1 MVMTF
6 GSKRKSLHLHGHA
19 AGTVK
24 QCTPANR
31 TNIPVGGAFPPIT
44 LENNTVLYQ
53 SAELSSVT
61 FTALKYIRRS

>member
-6 GSKRKSLHLHGHA
+6 ENKLKSMYLHGHA

-44 LENNTVLYQ
+44 LENEHCALPISGTVICNFHW
-53 SAELSSVT
+53 S
-61 FTALKYIRRS
+61 